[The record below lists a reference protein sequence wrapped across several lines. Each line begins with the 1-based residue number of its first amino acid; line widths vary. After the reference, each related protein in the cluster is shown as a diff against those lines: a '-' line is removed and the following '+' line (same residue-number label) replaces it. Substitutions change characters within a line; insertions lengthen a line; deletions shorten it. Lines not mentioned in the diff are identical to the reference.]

1 MIECESHTIDDHKDP
16 FQRTLVPL
24 LKFKRKR
31 QQVEEKPDGVQVQN
45 SADIE
50 HDTAT
55 HYPDKT
61 RKVDMRKQR
70 RVEKVKDNTPCRIQ
84 EHDH

>member
-24 LKFKRKR
+24 LKFKWER
-31 QQVEEKPDGVQVQN
+31 QQVKEEPDGVQVQN

-55 HYPDKT
+55 HDPDKPG
-61 RKVDMRKQR
+61 KVDMRKQR
-70 RVEKVKDNTPCRIQ
+70 RIEKVKDDAPRRIE
-84 EHDH
+84 EHNY